1 MPIARRFLSGCSMK
15 IAARVC
21 FALLAV
27 ALLLPAQDRHDLT
40 PDESLILTL
49 EKAWNVAEGS
59 KDVRALDQLLS
70 NTLVYTDYDG
80 TFMNKEQ
87 FLASVKSATPDAD
100 QITNE
105 NVSVK
110 MYSGSAIVTG
120 VYHEKGMQKG
130 KAISRRGRFTDTW
143 VKENGTWLCVASQ
156 STLISHP
163 QD

>member
-1 MPIARRFLSGCSMK
+1 MRIARRFLPECSMK

-21 FALLAV
+21 FAFLAL
-27 ALLLPAQDRHDLT
+27 ALLLPAQDRHDLS
-40 PDESLILTL
+40 PDESLLLTL
-49 EKAWNVAEGS
+49 EKAWNVAEET
-59 KDVRALDQLLS
+59 KDVRALDQLLADS
-70 NTLVYTDYDG
+70 LAYTDYDG
-80 TFMNKEQ
+80 SFMNKAQ
-87 FLASVKSATPDAD
+87 FLSSVKSASLDAD

-110 MYSGSAIVTG
+110 MYGGSAIVTG
-120 VYHEKGMQKG
+120 VYHEKGTQKG
-130 KAISRRGRFTDTW
+130 KAISRRGRFTDSW

>member
-130 KAISRRGRFTDTW
+130 KAISRRGRFTDSW

>member
-1 MPIARRFLSGCSMK
+1 MPISRRALSEFSMK

-21 FALLAV
+21 FALLAT
-27 ALLLPAQDRHDLT
+27 ALLLPAQNHRGLS

-49 EKAWNVAEGS
+49 EKAWNVAEES

-80 TFMNKEQ
+80 SFMNKEQ
-87 FLASVKSATPDAD
+87 FLASVRSATPDAD

-105 NVSVK
+105 NVSVR
-110 MYSGSAIVTG
+110 MYAGSAIVTG
-120 VYHEKGMQKG
+120 VYHEKGTQKG
-130 KAISRRGRFTDTW
+130 KAISRRGRFTDSW

>member
-1 MPIARRFLSGCSMK
+1 MLIARRSLSEFSMK

-21 FALLAV
+21 FALLST
-27 ALLLPAQDRHDLT
+27 ALLLPAQDRPTLSADQ
-40 PDESLILTL
+40 SLILTL
-49 EKAWNVAEGS
+49 EKAWNVAEES

-80 TFMNKEQ
+80 SFMNKPQ

-105 NVSVK
+105 NVSVT
-110 MYSGSAIVTG
+110 MYGSSAIVTG
-120 VYHEKGMQKG
+120 VYHEKGTQKG
-130 KAISRRGRFTDTW
+130 KTISRRGRFTDSW

-156 STLISHP
+156 STLIGHP

>member
-1 MPIARRFLSGCSMK
+1 MRIARRFLSESSMK

-21 FALLAV
+21 FAFLAL
-27 ALLLPAQDRHDLT
+27 ALLLPAQDRHDLS
-40 PDESLILTL
+40 PDESLLLTL
-49 EKAWNVAEGS
+49 EKAWNVAEET

-70 NTLVYTDYDG
+70 ATLVYTDYDG
-80 TFMNKEQ
+80 SFMNKEQ
-87 FLASVKSATPDAD
+87 FLSSVKSATPDAD

-110 MYSGSAIVTG
+110 MYGGSAIVTG
-120 VYHEKGMQKG
+120 VYHEKGTQKG
-130 KAISRRGRFTDTW
+130 KTISRRGRFTDSW

-156 STLISHP
+156 STLINHP

>member
-49 EKAWNVAEGS
+49 EKAWNVAEES

>member
-1 MPIARRFLSGCSMK
+1 MK
-15 IAARVC
+15 IAARVG
-21 FALLAV
+21 FALLAT
-27 ALLLPAQDRHDLT
+27 ALLLPAQDRATLSADQ
-40 PDESLILTL
+40 SLILTL
-49 EKAWNVAEGS
+49 EKAWNVAEES
-59 KDVRALDQLLS
+59 KDVRALDQLLT

-80 TFMNKEQ
+80 SFMNKEQ
-87 FLASVKSATPDAD
+87 FLASVKAATPDAD

-105 NVSVK
+105 NVSVT

-120 VYHEKGMQKG
+120 IYHEKGTQKG
-130 KAISRRGRFTDTW
+130 KTMSRRGRFTDSW

>member
-1 MPIARRFLSGCSMK
+1 MK

-21 FALLAV
+21 FALLAA
-27 ALLLPAQDRHDLT
+27 ALLLPAQDQRALS

-49 EKAWNVAEGS
+49 EKAWNVAEES

-70 NTLVYTDYDG
+70 STLVYTDYDG
-80 TFMNKEQ
+80 SFMNKEQ
-87 FLASVKSATPDAD
+87 FLSSVKSAGLDAD

-105 NVSVK
+105 HVSVQV
-110 MYSGSAIVTG
+110 YGASAIVTG
-120 VYHEKGMQKG
+120 VYHEKGTQKG
-130 KAISRRGRFTDTW
+130 KTISRRGRFTDSW

>member
-1 MPIARRFLSGCSMK
+1 MK

-21 FALLAV
+21 FALLST
-27 ALLLPAQDRHDLT
+27 ALLLPAQDRPTVSADQ
-40 PDESLILTL
+40 SLILTL
-49 EKAWNVAEGS
+49 EKAWNVAEES

-80 TFMNKEQ
+80 SFMNKKQ

-105 NVSVK
+105 NVSVT
-110 MYSGSAIVTG
+110 MYGSSAIVTG
-120 VYHEKGMQKG
+120 AYHEKGTQKG
-130 KAISRRGRFTDTW
+130 KTISRRGRFTDSW

>member
-1 MPIARRFLSGCSMK
+1 MK

-21 FALLAV
+21 FAFLVL
-27 ALLLPAQDRHDLT
+27 ALLLPAQDRHDLS
-40 PDESLILTL
+40 PDESLLLTL
-49 EKAWNVAEGS
+49 EKAWNVAEAS

-70 NTLVYTDYDG
+70 DTLVYTDYDG
-80 TFMNKEQ
+80 SFMNKAQ
-87 FLASVKSATPDAD
+87 FLSSVKSASLDAD

-110 MYSGSAIVTG
+110 MYGGSAIVTG
-120 VYHEKGMQKG
+120 VYREKGTQKG
-130 KAISRRGRFTDTW
+130 KAISRRGRFTDSW

>member
-1 MPIARRFLSGCSMK
+1 LS
-15 IAARVC
+15 AD
-21 FALLAV
+21 
-27 ALLLPAQDRHDLT
+27 Q
-40 PDESLILTL
+40 SLIFTL
-49 EKAWNVAEGS
+49 EKAWNVAEES
-59 KDVRALDQLLS
+59 KDVRALDQLLT

-80 TFMNKEQ
+80 SFMNKEQ
-87 FLASVKSATPDAD
+87 FLASVKAATPDAD

-105 NVSVK
+105 NVSVT

-120 VYHEKGMQKG
+120 IYHEKCTQKG
-130 KAISRRGRFTDTW
+130 KTMSRRGRFTDSW

>member
-130 KAISRRGRFTDTW
+130 KTISRRGRFTDSW

>member
-1 MPIARRFLSGCSMK
+1 MLIARCFLSGCSMK
-15 IAARVC
+15 IAARVY
-21 FALLAV
+21 FALLAA
-27 ALLLPAQDRHDLT
+27 ALLLPAQDHRALS

-49 EKAWNVAEGS
+49 EKAWNVAEES

-70 NTLVYTDYDG
+70 STLVYTDYDG
-80 TFMNKEQ
+80 SFMNKTQ

-105 NVSVK
+105 NVNVQV
-110 MYSGSAIVTG
+110 YGGSAIVTG
-120 VYHEKGMQKG
+120 LYHEKGTQKG
-130 KAISRRGRFTDTW
+130 KAISRRGRFTDSW

>member
-27 ALLLPAQDRHDLT
+27 ALLLPAQDRHDFT

>member
-1 MPIARRFLSGCSMK
+1 MPMARCSISEFSMK

-21 FALLAV
+21 FALVAA
-27 ALLLPAQDRHDLT
+27 ALLLPAQDHRALS

-49 EKAWNVAEGS
+49 EKAWNVAEET

-70 NTLVYTDYDG
+70 GTLAYTDYDG
-80 TFMNKEQ
+80 SFMSKEQ
-87 FLASVKSATPDAD
+87 FLSSVKSAGLDAD

-105 NVSVK
+105 NMSVK
-110 MYSGSAIVTG
+110 MYGGSAIVTG
-120 VYHEKGMQKG
+120 VYHEKGTQKG
-130 KAISRRGRFTDTW
+130 KAISRRGRFTDSW